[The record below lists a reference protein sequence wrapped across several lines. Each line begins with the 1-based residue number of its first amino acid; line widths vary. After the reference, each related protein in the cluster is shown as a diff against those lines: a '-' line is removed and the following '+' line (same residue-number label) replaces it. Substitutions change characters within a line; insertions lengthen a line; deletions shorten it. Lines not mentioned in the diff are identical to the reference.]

1 MTNILLTTLSDSA
14 LRNAIA
20 NANPGDTITFDPTL
34 AGGTLTLTQ
43 GQLTINKSLTIDGG
57 SQNITIDAGG
67 NSRIFHVNDGTNTK
81 VNVVI
86 NGLTLSGGNITGDGG
101 GIFNQENLTI
111 TNSKITNNIAGDDGG
126 GIFNN
131 GILTVTD
138 TEITDNQAA
147 ISFADGGGIYNNGT
161 LTVTESIISGN
172 AANDNAG
179 GIYTNDIAS
188 TVIIDSNISN
198 NTSNNDGGGLFN
210 FGTVT
215 ITDTTISEN
224 QGVSAAADGGG
235 VTVFGTTTITNSTI
249 SGNSA
254 GDDGGGVYI
263 KDRVGSRLPSVTIT
277 NSIIQENTATS
288 DGGGVFNFGK
298 ATIEDSII
306 SQNTAPDG
314 QGSGV
319 ASFGSSFTTS
329 TTVTSSLIA
338 NNTNSDVDFITRST
352 NTFTSGGN
360 NRIGEGNAISAF
372 NQAGDET
379 NFLVLEFR
387 SMSGYNNNLTF
398 SDWGTPEYHLLRMGE
413 AAYEDGISEPRGG
426 FTSNL
431 PNPRTISQTVF
442 DQNSSIPNSV
452 GASDWL
458 WQWGQFLDHDLDLT
472 PATSSESFNILV
484 PTGDPLFDPFN
495 TGTEEISLTRSIYD
509 TFTGTSVSNPRE
521 QINEITSYIDGSNV
535 YGSNDVRAAALRTSD
550 GTGQLKISIGN
561 NGEILLPFN
570 TVGLENDDPFN
581 RPASQ
586 LFLAG
591 DIRANEQTGLT
602 AAHTLFVREHNRL
615 AEEIDQ
621 RLENGEPALVDLW
634 FESGLNEGDFIYES
648 ARRIVGAEI
657 QAITYNEFVP
667 ILLGNNAVGNYNG
680 YDPNINPGISNEF
693 STAAFRVGHTMLS
706 SEIQRINPDG
716 TSDTPLTLRSSFF
729 NPGIITNDGI
739 DSVLKGLASQEAQE
753 IDTKLIDDV
762 RNFLFGMPGS
772 GGMDLASLNIQR
784 GRDHGI
790 PSYNDTREALGFD
803 PITNFSQISSDPSVQ
818 AALQSAYGNVDDI
831 DLWVGGLAEDHL
843 TGALVGETFHEILTD
858 QFIRLRDGD
867 RFYFEND
874 PTLQVLAPNVGNT
887 TLADV
892 ITANS
897 EITTIQ
903 DNVFLV

>member
-1 MTNILLTTLSDSA
+1 MANLLITTLSDAA

-20 NANPGDTITFDPTL
+20 TANSGDTITFDSSL

-43 GQLTINKSLTIDGG
+43 GELVLNKSLTIDGE

-67 NSRIFHVNDGTNTK
+67 NSRIFNVNDGTNTQ
-81 VNVVI
+81 VNVVV
-86 NGLTLSGGNITGDGG
+86 NGLTLTGGNITGDGG

-111 TNSKITNNIAGDDGG
+111 TNSEIIRNIATDDGG

-131 GILTVTD
+131 GNLTVRD
-138 TEITDNQAA
+138 TYIVDNTVTVN
-147 ISFADGGGIYNNGT
+147 FADGGGIYNNGT
-161 LTVTESIISGN
+161 LTVVESLISGN

-179 GIYTNDIAS
+179 AIYTNDIAN
-188 TVIIDSNISN
+188 TTITDSLIRD
-198 NTSNNDGGGLFN
+198 NTANNDGGGLFN
-210 FGTVT
+210 FGQVT
-215 ITDTTISEN
+215 ITNTTISNN
-224 QGVSAAADGGG
+224 QGTSGAADGGG
-235 VTVFGTTTITNSTI
+235 IAVFGTTTITNSTI

-254 GDDGGGVYI
+254 GDDGGGIYV
-263 KDRVGSRLPSVTIT
+263 KDRVGSRVPSVTIT
-277 NSIIQENTATS
+277 NSTIQENTATS
-288 DGGGVFNFGK
+288 DGGGVFNFGD
-298 ATIEDSII
+298 ATIEDSVI
-306 SQNTAPDG
+306 SQNTVVNG
-314 QGSGV
+314 QGGGV

-329 TTVTSSLIA
+329 TTVASSFIA
-338 NNTNSDVDFITRST
+338 NNTNSDVDFVTRST

-360 NRIGEGNAISAF
+360 NRIGEGNGISAF
-372 NQAGDET
+372 NATGDET
-379 NFLVLEFR
+379 NFTVLEFR
-387 SMSGYNNNLTF
+387 SMSGYNNNLANA
-398 SDWGTPEYHLLRMGE
+398 DWGTPEYHLLRMGE

-431 PNPRTISQTVF
+431 PSPRAISETVF
-442 DQNSSIPNSV
+442 DQNSSIPNSL

-472 PATSSESFNILV
+472 PATSGESFNILV
-484 PTGDPLFDPFN
+484 PTGDPWFDPSN
-495 TGTEEISLTRSIYD
+495 TGTQEIGLTRSIYD
-509 TFTGTSVSNPRE
+509 PFTGTSTSNPRE
-521 QINEITSYIDGSNV
+521 QINEITAYIDGSNV
-535 YGSNDVRAAALRTSD
+535 YGSDDERAEALRTND

-561 NGEILLPFN
+561 NGEVLLPFN
-570 TVGLENDDPFN
+570 TAGLENDDPFG

-615 AEEIDQ
+615 AEDIDQ
-621 RLENGEPALVDLW
+621 RLDNSEPALVNL
-634 FESGLNEGDFIYES
+634 FVESGLTEGDFIYEA

-667 ILLGNNAVGNYNG
+667 ILLGTNALGNYDG
-680 YDPNINPGISNEF
+680 YDETVNPGISNEF

-716 TSDTPLTLRSSFF
+716 TSDTSLDLRSSFF
-729 NPGIITNDGI
+729 NPGIVTADGI
-739 DSVLKGLASQEAQE
+739 DSVLLGLASQEAQE
-753 IDTKLIDDV
+753 IDTQLIDDV

-784 GRDHGI
+784 GREHGL

-803 PITNFSQISSDPSVQ
+803 PITNFSEISSDPNVQ
-818 AALQSAYGNVDDI
+818 AALQTAYGNVDDI

-858 QFIRLRDGD
+858 QFVRLRDGD

-874 PTLQVLAPNVGNT
+874 PTLQVLAPNVGDT

-897 EITTIQ
+897 DITTIQ